1 MYSFTSWG
9 SLAHFPGPSPPAR
22 LNDLSRSADLQALSP
37 SGSLRPGLLD
47 LGQDG
52 LVPNQWRDDASVTS
66 ADGSVHL
73 PKSLEEPLG
82 KPGIHPM
89 PDKPLQL
96 LKKLVTY
103 LRVSLLSSLTKICI
117 QSSYKP
123 GMRNRLDFIAEQ
135 V

>member
-1 MYSFTSWG
+1 M
-9 SLAHFPGPSPPAR
+9 
-22 LNDLSRSADLQALSP
+22 
-37 SGSLRPGLLD
+37 
-47 LGQDG
+47 
-52 LVPNQWRDDASVTS
+52 PNQWRDDASVTS

-103 LRVSLLSSLTKICI
+103 LRVSLLLPLTKQPVCI
-117 QSSYKP
+117 QNSYKP
-123 GMRNRLDFIAEQ
+123 GMRNCLDFITMLSNAEQ
-135 V
+135 A